1 MGSMA
6 RGLLNQR
13 LNQRLI
19 PRLIPICCMEDIM
32 DTHMPIM
39 DIMDILMSMARGL
52 LNQRLNQRLIPRLI
66 PTCCMEDTMD
76 IHMPTMD
83 IMDTHMDIIM
93 ESKLNPCCPCS
104 DDQYKH
110 SNLKDIFDTSF

>member
-1 MGSMA
+1 MDLDIITMA
-6 RGLLNQR
+6 RGLLSLKLQ

-19 PRLIPICCMEDIM
+19 QKLIPTCCMEDTM
-32 DTHMPIM
+32 DILMPIM

-66 PTCCMEDTMD
+66 PICCMEDIMD
-76 IHMPTMD
+76 IHMD
-83 IMDTHMDIIM
+83 IMDILMDIIM

-104 DDQYKH
+104 DDEYKH
-110 SNLKDIFDTSF
+110 SNLK